1 MGILFHARP
10 LLDTIFLMRRSIP
23 ARLLGTAQLTRLAM
37 AVGAVGDVWFTVL
50 FSRGQEQYSFLPVYK
65 LPIGITLFCTALVAT
80 GIFTFGASLNDLLDA
95 RHDSTF
101 SPDRPI
107 PSGRIKP
114 ATVGIVIAGALI
126 AAILGAIPLGTGA
139 LILTLIVAGGVL
151 FYNATGKHVPAIGV
165 IVIGVMTALH
175 MLIPNYEMTFT
186 LPIWLTMSHMVTI
199 TLAIHILERKRPY
212 LSRRSYVFILIGYAI
227 WSTLI
232 LLVGWMQGQDAG
244 WWPKNSS
251 PLGVIWPILV
261 VALFAWVARRK
272 ITGVSTQSG
281 AEKLARYGAMW
292 QCLYGAAW
300 LVAVG
305 IYDGALLLGILAF
318 LGFTG
323 MTLIK
328 EVGSLITAPPQY
340 RI

>member
-1 MGILFHARP
+1 
-10 LLDTIFLMRRSIP
+10 MRRSIL

-50 FSRGQEQYSFLPVYK
+50 FTRGQEQYSFLPVYK
-65 LPIGITLFCTALVAT
+65 LPLWIALVCTAVVAT

-95 RHDSTF
+95 RHDSAF

-114 ATVGIVIAGALI
+114 STVGMVIAGALI
-126 AAILGAIPLGTGA
+126 AAILAAIPLGTGA

-165 IVIGVMTALH
+165 IVIGMMTALH
-175 MLIPNYEMTFT
+175 MLIPNFEMTFT
-186 LPIWLTMSHMVTI
+186 LPIWLTMSHVVTI
-199 TLAIHILERKRPY
+199 TLAVHILERKRPY
-212 LSRRSYVFILIGYAI
+212 LSRRSYVFILSGYAI
-227 WSTLI
+227 WSTAI
-232 LLVGWMQGQDAG
+232 LLVGWLQGHDAG
-244 WWPKNSS
+244 WWPKDSS

-261 VALFAWVARRK
+261 VAGFAWVARKK
-272 ITGVSTQSG
+272 ITGVSTRSG
-281 AEKLARYGAMW
+281 AEKLTRYGAMW

-305 IYDGALLLGILAF
+305 IYDGALLLGILAL

-328 EVGSLITAPPQY
+328 EIGSLITAPPQY